1 MSPTP
6 KTAVTALIW
15 LLAKLR
21 SKRITLRVA
30 TERQKMFVTLHGKGL
45 VPPLIKLALTGSV
58 VVSVVTLCMGQAKPL
73 AEPVHFAIDLR
84 T

>member
-6 KTAVTALIW
+6 KTAVTPLIW
-15 LLAKLR
+15 LLVKLR
-21 SKRITLRVA
+21 SKRVTFQVA

-45 VPPLIKLALTGSV
+45 VPPLIQMALTGSV
-58 VVSVVTLCMGQAKPL
+58 VVSVETLCMGQAKPL
-73 AEPVHFAIDLR
+73 AEPAHFAIDLR